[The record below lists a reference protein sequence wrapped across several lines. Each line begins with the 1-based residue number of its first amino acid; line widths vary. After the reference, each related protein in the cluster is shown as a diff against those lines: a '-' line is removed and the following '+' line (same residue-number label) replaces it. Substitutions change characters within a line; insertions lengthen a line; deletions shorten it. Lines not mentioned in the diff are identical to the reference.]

1 MSKNV
6 LDEFDKNQAEK
17 STEEEAVAEISQ
29 AETPAPEPE
38 AKPEAPEEEP
48 KGAKGD
54 EGQPGTQ
61 APKPEVAPE
70 TPKEPEAPVAEPEA
84 PAEPE
89 VAEKDAD
96 EDSDATP
103 SPKPF
108 EKGGK
113 VGEKDADPNGG
124 NAELLSAVTSAFRGN
139 FETVQKSLGEN
150 QQSIAQ
156 LTETVSAVNKQ
167 LDEIRE
173 LVTNGFAT
181 KSAEP
186 ETEAIKA
193 EPEDKEAEKADKSKD
208 KAKDKDEDCDDEDCK
223 DKKDGKE
230 DKDKDSKKDAEK
242 SLDEEVP
249 VAEPVPDEPLYVA
262 EKSAAIGSQVSEVAP
277 EVEETQ
283 EEATKSLSEQYVAAR
298 GKLGD
303 FNDKLI
309 AEAQVGAITRA
320 DYAEK
325 SILADDI
332 AYGREITQEKLDEF
346 VGYIK

>member
-17 STEEEAVAEISQ
+17 SNEEEAVVEAPK

-38 AKPEAPEEEP
+38 AKPEAPKEEP
-48 KGAKGD
+48 KG
-54 EGQPGTQ
+54 
-61 APKPEVAPE
+61 EV
-70 TPKEPEAPVAEPEA
+70 VDAEPEA

-96 EDSDATP
+96 EDSDAAP
-103 SPKPF
+103 SPKPV
-108 EKGGK
+108 EKDGK
-113 VGEKDADPNGG
+113 AGEKDTDPNGG
-124 NAELLSAVTSAFRGN
+124 NAELLSALTSAFTGN

-186 ETEAIKA
+186 ETEAVKA
-193 EPEDKEAEKADKSKD
+193 EPEDKEAEKTDKSKD

-262 EKSAAIGSQVSEVAP
+262 EKSAAIGSQVSEVSP
-277 EVEETQ
+277 EAEETQ

-325 SILADDI
+325 SMLADDI

>member
-17 STEEEAVAEISQ
+17 SNEEEAVVEAPQ
-29 AETPAPEPE
+29 ADTPAPEPE
-38 AKPEAPEEEP
+38 AKPEAPKEEP
-48 KGAKGD
+48 KGAVG
-54 EGQPGTQ
+54 EVGLPGTP
-61 APKPEVAPE
+61 APAPEPEVATE
-70 TPKEPEAPVAEPEA
+70 APKEPEAQV
-84 PAEPE
+84 AEPE

-96 EDSDATP
+96 ENSDAAP

-124 NAELLSAVTSAFRGN
+124 NAELLSALTSAFTGN

-167 LDEIRE
+167 LAEIRE
-173 LVTNGFAT
+173 LVTSGFAT
-181 KSAEP
+181 KAEEP
-186 ETEAIKA
+186 EAEAVKA
-193 EPEDKEAEKADKSKD
+193 EPKDKEAEKADKSK
-208 KAKDKDEDCDDEDCK
+208 AKDEDDEDCDDKNCK
-223 DKKDGKE
+223 DKKG

-262 EKSAAIGSQVSEVAP
+262 EKSAAIGSPVSEVAP

-325 SILADDI
+325 SMLADDI

>member
-1 MSKNV
+1 MPNMNYQQILEDV
-6 LDEFDKNQAEK
+6 YQ
-17 STEEEAVAEISQ
+17 EI
-29 AETPAPEPE
+29 
-38 AKPEAPEEEP
+38 
-48 KGAKGD
+48 
-54 EGQPGTQ
+54 
-61 APKPEVAPE
+61 
-70 TPKEPEAPVAEPEA
+70 
-84 PAEPE
+84 
-89 VAEKDAD
+89 
-96 EDSDATP
+96 
-103 SPKPF
+103 KPF
-108 EKGGK
+108 EKDGK
-113 VGEKDADPNGG
+113 VGKKDTDPNGG
-124 NAELLSAVTSAFRGN
+124 NAELLSALTSAFTGN

-186 ETEAIKA
+186 ETEAVKA

-242 SLDEEVP
+242 SLDEEAP

-325 SILADDI
+325 SMLADDI

>member
-17 STEEEAVAEISQ
+17 SNEEEAVVEAPQ

-38 AKPEAPEEEP
+38 AKPEAPKEEP
-48 KGAKGD
+48 KG
-54 EGQPGTQ
+54 
-61 APKPEVAPE
+61 EV
-70 TPKEPEAPVAEPEA
+70 VDAEPEA

-96 EDSDATP
+96 EDSDAAP

-108 EKGGK
+108 EKDGK
-113 VGEKDADPNGG
+113 AGEKDTDPNGG
-124 NAELLSAVTSAFRGN
+124 NAELLSALTSAFTGN

-186 ETEAIKA
+186 ETEAVKA

-262 EKSAAIGSQVSEVAP
+262 EKSAAIGSTVSEVAP
-277 EVEETQ
+277 EAEETQ

-325 SILADDI
+325 SMLADDI

>member
-17 STEEEAVAEISQ
+17 SNEEEAVVEAPQ

-38 AKPEAPEEEP
+38 AKPEAPKEEP
-48 KGAKGD
+48 KG
-54 EGQPGTQ
+54 
-61 APKPEVAPE
+61 EV
-70 TPKEPEAPVAEPEA
+70 VDAEPEA

-96 EDSDATP
+96 EDSDAAP

-108 EKGGK
+108 EKDGK
-113 VGEKDADPNGG
+113 AGKKDTDPNGG
-124 NAELLSAVTSAFRGN
+124 NAELLSALTSAFTGN

-186 ETEAIKA
+186 ETEAVKA

-277 EVEETQ
+277 EAEETQ

-325 SILADDI
+325 SMLADDI

>member
-17 STEEEAVAEISQ
+17 SNEEEAVVEAPQ

-38 AKPEAPEEEP
+38 AKPEAPKEEP
-48 KGAKGD
+48 KG
-54 EGQPGTQ
+54 
-61 APKPEVAPE
+61 EV
-70 TPKEPEAPVAEPEA
+70 VDAEPEA

-96 EDSDATP
+96 EDSDAAP

-108 EKGGK
+108 EKDGK
-113 VGEKDADPNGG
+113 AGEKDTDPNGG
-124 NAELLSAVTSAFRGN
+124 NAELLSALTSAFTGN

-186 ETEAIKA
+186 ETEAVKA

-277 EVEETQ
+277 EAEETQ

-325 SILADDI
+325 SMLADDI